1 MRAVSSDPQTAYIG
15 RIPLTPGWRRAIRIE
30 PMTLGFT
37 TRALAGVLLAALVT
51 LTPLAYASP
60 PDPTWISGV
69 FDGDDNDDG
78 VFLVT
83 SSTAAVDPF
92 PLCAWHPIVLS
103 WPALVPQDGV
113 VASTPY
119 ASTADAR
126 ASPLS

>member
-1 MRAVSSDPQTAYIG
+1 
-15 RIPLTPGWRRAIRIE
+15 
-30 PMTLGFT
+30 MTLGFT

-69 FDGDDNDDG
+69 FDDDDNDDG
-78 VFLVT
+78 VFLIT

>member
-1 MRAVSSDPQTAYIG
+1 MA
-15 RIPLTPGWRRAIRIE
+15 RRYFHWTDDTWGQDA
-30 PMTLGFT
+30 G
-37 TRALAGVLLAALVT
+37 AGGVLLATLVM

-69 FDGDDNDDG
+69 FDDDDNDDV
-78 VFLVT
+78 VFLIT

-92 PLCAWHPIVLS
+92 PLCAWHPIVVS

>member
-15 RIPLTPGWRRAIRIE
+15 RIPLTPGWRGGIPIG
-30 PMTLGFT
+30 PMTHGVR
-37 TRALAGVLLAALVT
+37 TRALAGVLLATLVM

-60 PDPTWISGV
+60 PDPTWVSGV
-69 FDGDDNDDG
+69 FDDDDNDDV
-78 VFLVT
+78 VFLIT

-92 PLCAWHPIVLS
+92 PLCAWHPIVVS

>member
-1 MRAVSSDPQTAYIG
+1 
-15 RIPLTPGWRRAIRIE
+15 
-30 PMTLGFT
+30 MTHGVR
-37 TRALAGVLLAALVT
+37 TRALAGVLLATLVM

-60 PDPTWISGV
+60 PDPTWVSGV
-69 FDGDDNDDG
+69 FDDDDNDEV
-78 VFLVT
+78 VFLIT

-92 PLCAWHPIVLS
+92 PLCAWHPIVVS
-103 WPALVPQDGV
+103 SPALVPQDGV